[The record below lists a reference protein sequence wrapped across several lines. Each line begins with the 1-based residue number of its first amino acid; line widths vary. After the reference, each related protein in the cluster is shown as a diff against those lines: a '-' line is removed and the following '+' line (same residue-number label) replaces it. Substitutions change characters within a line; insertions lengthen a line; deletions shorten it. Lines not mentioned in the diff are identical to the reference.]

1 MFGDQPVEEV
11 AVVWEAAVVV
21 VVVAGPEVVEVA
33 DGVSV
38 DEGAVVVA
46 VGGAATSPPSPSSL
60 LRPPRLQPS
69 ADLPSPLG
77 PSSFGPK
84 PSHRLGRT
92 FLPGC

>member
-1 MFGDQPVEEV
+1 MVEVLPDEEV

-21 VVVAGPEVVEVA
+21 VVAGPEDVEVA
-33 DGVSV
+33 DGVAV

-46 VGGAATSPPSPSSL
+46 VGGAASSPPSPSSL
-60 LRPPRLQPS
+60 LWPPQPQPS

-77 PSSFGPK
+77 SSSFGPR
-84 PSHRLGRT
+84 PSHRLGCT